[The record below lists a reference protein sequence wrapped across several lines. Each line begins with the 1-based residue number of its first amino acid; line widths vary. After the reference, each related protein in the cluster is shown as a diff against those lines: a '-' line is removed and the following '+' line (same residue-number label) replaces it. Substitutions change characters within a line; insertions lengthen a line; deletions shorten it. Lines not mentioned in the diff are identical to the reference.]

1 MSACGNERLLLCA
14 APALTAYLAG
24 PNLRT
29 HPLDS
34 PRGKERSISENL
46 RLVPPVSADQPASEL
61 RTFLFADVRS
71 YTRFTAERGD
81 EVAARL
87 AAKFASV
94 ARQEVGARG
103 GEVIELRGDE
113 ALAVFSSAR
122 QALRA
127 AIALQETFARESEAD
142 PELPLTVGIGLDAG
156 EAVPVEGGY
165 RGGAL
170 NLGARLCSLAAAG
183 EVLVSEGVV
192 HLAGKVEG
200 LKYTERGAVQL
211 KGFADSITVMHVTAA
226 QAPAAKASDAV
237 PADEAV
243 QRLPFG
249 GFLGSLPAGS
259 LVGRE
264 EELRHI
270 MPPVDEVAA
279 GEGRL
284 LLLAGEPGVGKTRL
298 AQEVTL
304 VAHNYGFLVVVG
316 RCYEQQQSVPF
327 YPFREALAMLHA
339 VAPAAVRSQA
349 SQRWPYLGRLL
360 PDELGHEAAT
370 SSESSEEQER
380 LFRAVS
386 GFISAIAELRPIALL
401 LDDLH
406 WADTA
411 SLQLLQ
417 HLARHTRGSSVLIVG
432 TYRDVEVGADHPLQP
447 VLRDLGRE
455 QLVNR
460 VPIKRLRQ
468 DETRVLIAETLGEME
483 MSEDFAALV
492 YRQTDGNPFFTQ
504 QVLQA
509 LVEAGSVFREHG
521 EWHRLSTQ
529 EIELPESVRSVIT
542 QRVSRLSPE
551 TQEVLQEASV
561 LGPLFTFDDLLQL
574 TTLTGSDTGLE
585 DKLDAALT
593 EAAGAK
599 IVRTA
604 RRDEYA
610 FDHALTQQTLYAE
623 LSPRRRR
630 RLHLAA
636 GEAIEHLPERR
647 RQSRAGELAWH
658 FLQGDDADRA
668 LQYAMLAGDQAETVF
683 AHEEAE
689 RHFRT
694 ALELISEAEPG
705 QDDRALLEA
714 TIREKLG
721 TVQRLRGQYRE
732 AQASLEEAGR
742 AYRTAGE
749 SEAEGRVA
757 AQLGLI
763 DAVSGQAER
772 GINRLQPLARALE
785 ERVPSETLAR
795 LYSVLLRLFNIT
807 ARWADFETTSQALLQ
822 LAKVLGDQRLL
833 AEAELHRG
841 NSLVRNGEYDEA
853 LSALE
858 AAIAGSG
865 SVGDL
870 STQCAGLNFAAVL
883 YHSQHNFDRA
893 LTYRVRAVE
902 VAERLG
908 DPFEISYRAVEAA
921 YGTFLLGDWKK
932 SRHFAERAL
941 SAALLLDALRLFL
954 QPLYTLGELS
964 MYEGEWEEATRY
976 LDEALVVAR
985 HLGADTVIREVE
997 GLRSERDIL
1006 QGEFEAALARLEPL
1020 LKTPGWEEH
1029 LNFLLPLAWARLE
1042 MGDADGASSAADK
1055 AAAEAARQKS
1065 PVGQIETLRMQG
1077 IIASRQSR
1085 WNDAEHCFSQ
1095 ALRRSK
1101 EISYP
1106 WGEARALYGL
1116 GLMHARKGDDAGECL
1131 TRSAALF
1138 RSLGA
1143 RTYQARVAE
1152 ALLQFAPRSA
1162 GPG

>member
-1 MSACGNERLLLCA
+1 M
-14 APALTAYLAG
+14 
-24 PNLRT
+24 
-29 HPLDS
+29 
-34 PRGKERSISENL
+34 
-46 RLVPPVSADQPASEL
+46 PPVSDDQPASEL

-87 AAKFASV
+87 ASKFASV

-127 AIALQETFARESEAD
+127 AVALQETFARESEAD

-183 EVLVSEGVV
+183 EVLVSEGVI
-192 HLAGKVEG
+192 HLAGKVAG
-200 LKYTERGAVQL
+200 LRYTERGAVQL
-211 KGFADSITVMHVTAA
+211 KGFADSITVMHVTSAGIGEV
-226 QAPAAKASDAV
+226 QPSD
-237 PADEAV
+237 PMQPSEAD
-243 QRLPFG
+243 QRLPIG
-249 GFLGSLPAGS
+249 GFLGSLPSGS

-264 EELRHI
+264 EELRQI
-270 MPPVDEVAA
+270 LPPVDEVAA

-304 VAHNYGFLVVVG
+304 VAHNYGFLLIVG

-327 YPFREALAMLHA
+327 YPFREALAMLYA
-339 VAPAAVRSQA
+339 VAPEAVRGRA
-349 SQRWPYLGRLL
+349 SERWPYLGRLL
-360 PDELGHEAAT
+360 PDQLGAVAAA
-370 SSESSEEQER
+370 SSDSSEEQER

-417 HLARHTRGSSVLIVG
+417 HLARHTRGSPVLVVG
-432 TYRDVEVGADHPLQP
+432 TYRDVEVGANHPLQP

-460 VPIKRLRQ
+460 VPIKRLRK
-468 DETRVLIAETLGEME
+468 DETRVLIAETLGGME
-483 MSEDFAALV
+483 MSDDFASLV
-492 YRQTDGNPFFTQ
+492 YRHTDGNPFFTH

-521 EWHRLSTQ
+521 EWHRLAIQ

-542 QRVSRLSPE
+542 QRVSRLSAGA
-551 TQEVLQEASV
+551 QEVLQEASV
-561 LGPLFTFDDLLQL
+561 LGQLFTFDDLLQL
-574 TTLTGSDTGLE
+574 KTLTGSDTGLE
-585 DKLDAALT
+585 DRLDAALT

-599 IVRTA
+599 VVRTA

-636 GEAIEHLPERR
+636 GEAIEHLPERKR
-647 RQSRAGELAWH
+647 HSRVGELAWH
-658 FLQGDDADRA
+658 FLQGDDAERA
-668 LQYAMLAGDQAETVF
+668 LHYAVLAGDQAETLF

-694 ALELISEAEPG
+694 ALELIPEAEPAEE
-705 QDDRALLEA
+705 DRARLEA
-714 TIREKLG
+714 TTQEKLG

-732 AQASLEEAGR
+732 AQASLDEAARTYR
-742 AYRTAGE
+742 AAGDV
-749 SEAEGRVA
+749 EAEARVA

-772 GINRLQPLARALE
+772 GIDRLQPLVQALE
-785 ERVPSETLAR
+785 ERGPSDTLAR
-795 LYSVLLRLFNIT
+795 LYGGLLRLFNIGG
-807 ARWADFETTSQALLQ
+807 RWSDFETTSQSLLQ
-822 LAKVLGDQRLL
+822 LAEGLGDQRLL

-841 NSLVRNGEYDEA
+841 TSLIRNGQYDEA
-853 LSALE
+853 LPVLE
-858 AAIAGSG
+858 ASIAGAG
-865 SVGDL
+865 KVGDL
-870 STQCAGLNFAAVL
+870 PTQCAALNFAAVL
-883 YHSQHNFDRA
+883 YHSQHTFDRA

-908 DPFEISYRAVEAA
+908 DPFEISYRAIEAA
-921 YGTFLLGDWKK
+921 YGTFLLGDWGK
-932 SRHFAERAL
+932 SRHYAERAL
-941 SAALLLDALRLFL
+941 SAALSLDELRMFL

-976 LDEALVVAR
+976 LDEAVVVAR
-985 HLGADTVIREVE
+985 HLGAEAVIREVE
-997 GLRSERDIL
+997 GLRAERDIL
-1006 QGEFEAALARLEPL
+1006 RGEFEPALARLQPL
-1020 LKTPGWEEH
+1020 LETTGWEEH
-1029 LNFLLPLAWARLE
+1029 LNFLLPLAWAYLE
-1042 MGDADGASSAADK
+1042 VGDAEAASSAATK

-1077 IIASRQSR
+1077 IIASRQGR
-1085 WNDAEHCFSQ
+1085 WQDAEDSFKQ
-1095 ALRRSK
+1095 ALRRST

-1106 WGEARALYGL
+1106 WGEARSLYGL
-1116 GLMHARKGDDAGECL
+1116 GLMYGRMGEDPSGCLSRCDAIFQ
-1131 TRSAALF
+1131 R
-1138 RSLGA
+1138 LGA

-1152 ALLQFAPRSA
+1152 TLLQFAPGS
-1162 GPG
+1162 GGSG